1 MKKVLLSLVVVT
13 GALLF
18 FPFFI
23 SDSVQLKHQSFL
35 DHFEKNSTSFT
46 LKNSEFEQHWFG
58 ATAKNTLVIPLVDT
72 AVPNV
77 ELTIVED
84 ISFGPIL
91 FSSSGITL
99 GYARSIVTIE
109 VNDAII
115 KPEVAQL
122 IKDNI
127 SIQAV
132 YTLSQNVIANIDV
145 KKIETHI
152 DNEQVIIEPLTANY
166 AFVDGKH
173 ISANLHW
180 LGATLSDNKA
190 TFTLGEMLLD
200 SEQTLI
206 DGSAY
211 SSNALFKGKFTALLI
226 QLNVIDKLG
235 TPLLSMK
242 ELNLLAESKVDKD
255 LMRVN
260 FGYHADE
267 VIYGQQAYNN
277 ANFSMVINNLKI
289 DILQQ
294 VIVLFNDA
302 QSHSM
307 HLTSPEYSSQFLA
320 LLDKLLVHEPAFKLS
335 DFSVET
341 TSGKIAANLNLSIDK
356 VTFDPSNT
364 SSLITALKL
373 DAKGNAPTDFFKQ
386 LDLTPFVDMYV
397 QQGYLLKSEKNINF
411 TVNLSEGVLE
421 VNENPIPL

>member
-23 SDSVQLKHQSFL
+23 SDSVKLKHQSFL
-35 DHFEKNSTSFT
+35 DHFEKNSSSFT
-46 LKNSEFEQHWFG
+46 LKNSAFEQHWFG
-58 ATAKNTLVIPLVDT
+58 ATAKNTLVIPLVDA
-72 AVPNV
+72 AVPNI

-84 ISFGPIL
+84 ISFGPLL

-109 VNDAII
+109 VNEDFVN
-115 KPEVAQL
+115 PEVAQI
-122 IKDNI
+122 IKDNVA
-127 SIQAV
+127 IQV
-132 YTLSQNVIANIDV
+132 IYTLSQNVIANIEV
-145 KKIETHI
+145 QKIEARL
-152 DNEQVIIEPLTANY
+152 DNEQVIIEPLTASY

-180 LGATLSDNKA
+180 LGAKLSDNKVI
-190 TFTLGEMLLD
+190 FTLGEMRLD

-206 DGSAY
+206 DGIAY
-211 SSNALFKGKFTALLI
+211 NSNALFKGKFTTQLS
-226 QLNVIDKLG
+226 QLNVVDKLG
-235 TPLLSMK
+235 VPLYSMK
-242 ELNLLAESKVDKD
+242 ELSLLAESKVDKD
-255 LMRVN
+255 LMTVN
-260 FGYHADE
+260 FGYHVDE
-267 VIYGQQAYNN
+267 LISGKQAYNN
-277 ANFSMVINNLKI
+277 ANFSMELNNLKI

-302 QSHSM
+302 QTHS
-307 HLTSPEYSSQFLA
+307 LQLISPEYSSRFLA
-320 LLDKLLVHEPAFKLS
+320 LLDKLLVHEPVFKLS

-341 TSGKIAANLNLSIDK
+341 ASGKIAANLNLSIDK

-373 DAKGNAPTDFFKQ
+373 DAKGHAPTEFFQQ

-397 QQGYLLKSEKNINF
+397 QQGYLLKSEEDVNF

-421 VNENPIPL
+421 VNGNPTPL